1 METEEMRNNH
11 RNLKIQHNITKDENV
26 RLRTRMQAMQ
36 IEMSKR
42 EQDVNL
48 LTKQL

>member
-1 METEEMRNNH
+1 METEEMKNNH
-11 RNLKIQHNITKDENV
+11 RKLKIQHNITKDENT

-42 EQDVNL
+42 E
-48 LTKQL
+48 